1 MFDRELRV
9 TCQFFSC
16 CRKMSMKERSTGCL
30 VVHLNHLHTN
40 KRHEE
45 LLINAVVLFRKY
57 VDEMGLLVK

>member
-1 MFDRELRV
+1 
-9 TCQFFSC
+9 
-16 CRKMSMKERSTGCL
+16 MKEHSTGCL